1 MLEMYLI
8 HNLFVSKDFLEKS
21 FSYFYELDS
30 AQTFFSQLTNA
41 TRLSCG
47 LGVVLNLMNVA
58 RLELNY
64 TLPLWTQV
72 HDRFVYSID

>member
-1 MLEMYLI
+1 MYLI
-8 HNLFVSKDFLEKS
+8 FNQLVSRFLFEIEKIIL
-21 FSYFYELDS
+21 FELDS
-30 AQTFFSQLTNA
+30 PSTFFSQLSNA

-72 HDRFVYSID
+72 HDR